1 MISIKIESTNYNGK
15 IAQITFYSVDAPTIP
30 ISLGSHTIP
39 YIRTDIDVYG
49 TYELN
54 FPAYSK
60 TCIVTLDPPYI
71 ASFDL
76 NINYTP

>member
-1 MISIKIESTNYNGK
+1 MPSIQITSVNYNNEV
-15 IAQITFYSVDAPTIP
+15 ASITFYSSSDPTTP
-30 ISLGSHTIP
+30 VSLGSHTIP
-39 YIRTDIDVYG
+39 YIRTDVDVYG

-60 TCIVTLDPPYI
+60 TCSVTLDPPYI

-76 NINYTP
+76 DVNYAP